1 MKFFILSLFF
11 FPLLYFF
18 PEDSI
23 SSEKEGVFSGRISRV
38 NARSGL
44 VRIKVNF
51 SNFRYLNKKDKVSF
65 WDKGVNL
72 KKCHGFIMGKT
83 NEYLLLRVPNYTR
96 CQNLV
101 YLKEGAYLTFFSQ
114 DLINNIKM
122 GRELMSI
129 LKKKRM
135 ALLNKVKRNK
145 RELETYIEKVDAVN
159 GRYSS
164 LRKKLDREWKRELS
178 LLEEDRVDSRKKF
191 GLSVIKLEEVE
202 FKMEQYKVEER
213 NLKLDRWS
221 LDSKLYFRK

>member
-1 MKFFILSLFF
+1 
-11 FPLLYFF
+11 
-18 PEDSI
+18 
-23 SSEKEGVFSGRISRV
+23 
-38 NARSGL
+38 
-44 VRIKVNF
+44 
-51 SNFRYLNKKDKVSF
+51 
-65 WDKGVNL
+65 
-72 KKCHGFIMGKT
+72 
-83 NEYLLLRVPNYTR
+83 
-96 CQNLV
+96 
-101 YLKEGAYLTFFSQ
+101 
-114 DLINNIKM
+114 M

-164 LRKKLDREWKRELS
+164 LRQKLDREWKRELS